1 MEVRAKLSYVRITPR
16 KMRLVANL
24 AKGLAVEKAHFQLD
38 FSQKRGGKILSK
50 LLDSAIANAREKG
63 GIDMDNLFVKNVL
76 VDDGPILKRF
86 MPRAQGRA
94 TKILKKMSHITLILD
109 EAR

>member
-1 MEVRAKLSYVRITPR
+1 MEVRAKLSYARITPR
-16 KMRLVANL
+16 KMRLVAGL
-24 AKGLAVEKAHFQLD
+24 CKGLPVEKAHYQLD
-38 FSQKRGGKILSK
+38 FSHKKGAKLMST

-63 GIDMDNLFVKNVL
+63 GIDMDNLYVKRVF

-86 MPRAQGRA
+86 MPRAMGRA
-94 TKILKKMSHITLILD
+94 YKILKKMSHVTLILD